1 MSESQPESQPL
12 VRREI
17 SSREMAEANC
27 ERLLAEARAAQLSAY
42 APYSNFSV
50 GAAVLTADG
59 TIYHGCNVE
68 NASFGLTICAERV
81 AVFSAI
87 AGGHMDIIAVAVV
100 TSGPRLCKPCG
111 ACRQVLVE
119 FSQKDNPIMILS
131 ATVAGESALE
141 SINDLL
147 PDNFTML

>member
-1 MSESQPESQPL
+1 MTEPKTL
-12 VRREI
+12 
-17 SSREMAEANC
+17 SSRELVETHR
-27 ERLLAEARAAQLSAY
+27 ERLLAEARTAQLSAY

-59 TIYHGCNVE
+59 NIYHGCNVE

-87 AGGHMDIIAVAVV
+87 ADGCMDIIAVAVV
-100 TSGPRLCKPCG
+100 TSAPRLCKPCG
-111 ACRQVLVE
+111 ACRQVLIE
-119 FSQKDNPIMILS
+119 FSQTDNPIMVLS

-141 SINDLL
+141 SITDLL
-147 PDNFTML
+147 PDNFTLL